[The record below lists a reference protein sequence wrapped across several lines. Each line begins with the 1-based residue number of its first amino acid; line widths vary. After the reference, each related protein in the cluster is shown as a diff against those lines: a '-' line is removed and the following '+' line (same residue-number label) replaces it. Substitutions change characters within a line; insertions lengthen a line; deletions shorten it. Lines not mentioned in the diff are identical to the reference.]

1 LPSLPLARLSF
12 TLMDTPP
19 SADGMQAL
27 LSCSSAFTPESTQPG
42 VDPDSSVT
50 SSHVRSSYVDELL
63 REFDKGQFGAP
74 ERVWVREGD
83 RVLWPAE
90 FRARLGTRPLSS
102 TKGGDGD
109 TSKAGIARHAA
120 DTPPL
125 FAVMKLDVE
134 GFECNT
140 LRGMSALLSA
150 GAVRT
155 IKTEVFDNALRAQGC
170 SGIELQRLL
179 TTFGFFLF
187 RSFVALEHTG
197 CFTSLQPPSTK
208 SPQGNSPY
216 RRLLA
221 PISPNFLYGA
231 ANRPYSLYAL
241 HCRPGALVGSSNPS
255 RPRSTAIKP
264 KTSSVINS
272 L

>member
-1 LPSLPLARLSF
+1 
-12 TLMDTPP
+12 
-19 SADGMQAL
+19 MQAL

-155 IKTEVFDNALRAQGC
+155 IKTEVFDNALRAQVKLND
-170 SGIELQRLL
+170 SGPRPEL
-179 TTFGFFLF
+179 FLGQQLD
-187 RSFVALEHTG
+187 ATA
-197 CFTSLQPPSTK
+197 T
-208 SPQGNSPY
+208 
-216 RRLLA
+216 LA
-221 PISPNFLYGA
+221 PIA
-231 ANRPYSLYAL
+231 ACCLLRLPSACLIMCAMRTYL
-241 HCRPGALVGSSNPS
+241 HPS
-255 RPRSTAIKP
+255 W
-264 KTSSVINS
+264 
-272 L
+272 